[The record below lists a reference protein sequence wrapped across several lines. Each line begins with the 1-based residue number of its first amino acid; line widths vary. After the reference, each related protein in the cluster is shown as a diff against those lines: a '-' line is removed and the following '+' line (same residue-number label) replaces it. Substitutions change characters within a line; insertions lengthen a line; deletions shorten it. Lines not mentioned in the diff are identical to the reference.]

1 MDGAGEEEVP
11 LAVDHEGARVVGD
24 DGALLREGPRRR
36 RPSREEDRE
45 RGGGHQHGRGP
56 DGGHVSR
63 DCGNEAGQREVG
75 NGRWRSRVGE
85 ATLARGRGRG
95 WPL

>member
-11 LAVDHEGARVVGD
+11 LAVDHERAPVVGD
-24 DGALLREGPRRR
+24 DASILREAPLRL
-36 RPSREEDRE
+36 RPSRKEDRE

-56 DGGHVSR
+56 GDSHVSR
-63 DCGNEAGQREVG
+63 DCGEEERRGLREVAEG
-75 NGRWRSRVGE
+75 RVGE
-85 ATLARGRGRG
+85 ATLARGRGRR